1 MIHCLGGLCVPGGL
15 FCFRFYQPLF
25 TPLLVTQW
33 VVGGGGFC
41 GVCLCR
47 SIFVFRIFAFLFC
60 DAYFFFL
67 VFCLFLLCWWFCFIP
82 DDCVGRCVDGAYN
95 VMCILCCSLP
105 GGVVCRRTKT
115 VSCVCVFV
123 CVCVCVCVCVF
134 APHWWSGVCRRT
146 KTASFRLT
154 SLPCCWPRLILQV
167 NKSGASG

>member
-1 MIHCLGGLCVPGGL
+1 MSGLRVLCGPGRREMIHCLGGLCVPGGL

-115 VSCVCVFV
+115 F
-123 CVCVCVCVCVF
+123 
-134 APHWWSGVCRRT
+134 R
-146 KTASFRLT
+146 KTRCYAGTAVLFL
-154 SLPCCWPRLILQV
+154 
-167 NKSGASG
+167 